1 MPMAASFKSDWDRVA
16 AKLRTTMTAIG
27 FDESLTAS
35 VVPNE
40 WTQVYSP
47 WSEKAPLR
55 TASPMLKGADA
66 LRTSLVPSLLEVR
79 RINQSLANPNVELF
93 ETAKIYLPQDE
104 GLPQEQWTLGI
115 TSGQG
120 FGHLKGVIETVLQ
133 ALKIEGQ
140 LEVDSTSQDL
150 LHADYSA
157 SLKLNGEHFGFLGE
171 VNTAGLKSFSLR
183 NPATVAEIRM
193 DLLVQ
198 HATLIPQHSQLSNF
212 PATTRDLNIVL
223 SETVRWDALAATI
236 RKAVEASLL
245 EDITYQETYRDP
257 DRDGADVKRVL
268 FTVKLRRTDQ
278 TMTSEE
284 ADAVRSQI
292 VAAIE
297 AELRQQIAWLT

>member
-1 MPMAASFKSDWDRVA
+1 
-16 AKLRTTMTAIG
+16 
-27 FDESLTAS
+27 
-35 VVPNE
+35 
-40 WTQVYSP
+40 
-47 WSEKAPLR
+47 
-55 TASPMLKGADA
+55 MLKGADA

-120 FGHLKGVIETVLQ
+120 FGHLKGLIETVLQ
-133 ALKIEGQ
+133 AFKIEGQ

-236 RKAVEASLL
+236 RNAVEASLL

-297 AELRQQIAWLT
+297 ADLGGKLLG